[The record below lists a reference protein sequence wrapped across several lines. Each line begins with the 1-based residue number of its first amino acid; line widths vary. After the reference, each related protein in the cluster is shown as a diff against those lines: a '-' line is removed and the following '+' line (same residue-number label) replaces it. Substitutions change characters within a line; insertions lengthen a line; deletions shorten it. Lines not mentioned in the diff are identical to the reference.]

1 MTVSTY
7 DRVHALVDRLVAAA
21 AEKELSPQHKQLV
34 ALIESERHLLI
45 GAKALATHMEQRF
58 TQDTDYL
65 VSRRSFD
72 RVRKWLREQKVDH
85 RDEGD
90 ALLIGPLAIDVID
103 ADAHPVPK
111 EVLKHETG
119 IPSSEALAAM
129 KYAAIVSETRDQRKR
144 YSDISDLVG
153 LVTLSKFDVGRF
165 LAFLVERFEE
175 QRPQAGE
182 LVERIR
188 RGERGIVF

>member
-1 MTVSTY
+1 M
-7 DRVHALVDRLVAAA
+7 DRLVAAA
-21 AEKELSPQHKQLV
+21 AEKELSPQHRQLV

-65 VSRRSFD
+65 VSRRGFE
-72 RVRKWLREQKVDH
+72 RVRKWLTDQQIDH

-90 ALLIGPLAIDVID
+90 ALLIRALAIDVVD
-103 ADAHPVPK
+103 ADWHPVLK

-119 IPSSEALAAM
+119 IPSSEALAAL
-129 KYAAIVSETRDQRKR
+129 KYAAIVNKSRDQRKR
-144 YSDISDLVG
+144 HSDISDLVG
-153 LVTLSKFDVGRF
+153 LVTLPKFDVARF
-165 LAFLVERFEE
+165 LAFLVERCE
-175 QRPQAGE
+175 QQGPQLGE